1 MCILSKFADDTKLEE
16 LLTPCSAARPGRETL
31 THWRSGQSPTTE
43 SLTRVLDSASEQDS
57 PGFMYRLGAEK
68 LESPTK
74 RDLGVL
80 ADSKLDLSQQCALAA
95 KRANHTLGCIRPNS
109 ANQLREG
116 IIPLHCAQSH
126 LEHCVG
132 TTI

>member
-1 MCILSKFADDTKLEE
+1 MYAKFEDNTKLEE
-16 LLTPCSAARPGRETL
+16 LLTPSRVERPYREIL
-31 THWRSGQSPTTE
+31 TNWRSGQSPTTE

-95 KRANHTLGCIRPNS
+95 KRANHTLG
-109 ANQLREG
+109 
-116 IIPLHCAQSH
+116 
-126 LEHCVG
+126 G
-132 TTI
+132 TRSSTAFG